1 MKSLD
6 TTIDLLVVEISEI
19 IEFFFL
25 LLDSDNLSFFSLSN
39 QRLKNN
45 KNKLFFIKVELKKI
59 LKNQLY
65 IYNVQVSK

>member
-6 TTIDLLVVEISEI
+6 TTIDLLVVEINEI

-45 KNKLFFIKVELKKI
+45 KNKFFFIKVELKKI